1 MPVTRTR
8 HRIDPNSRKEH
19 LVNKRNWIATAR
31 ILAWLLLLACTAF
44 GIDIPVFDAH
54 KPLAP
59 EDPSLLLAGIG
70 GAGIALAY
78 LRCKFRK

>member
-1 MPVTRTR
+1 M
-8 HRIDPNSRKEH
+8 
-19 LVNKRNWIATAR
+19 AMAR
-31 ILAWLLLLACTAF
+31 ILAWLLLLACSAF
-44 GIDIPVFDAH
+44 GMDIPAFDAH

-70 GAGIALAY
+70 GVGIALAY